1 VDREIGISPADA
13 GELAVSV
20 RGLVMSYG
28 EFQAVRGIDLEVRRG
43 EIFALLG
50 PNGAGKTSTIEMLE
64 GFRRR
69 DAGTATVL
77 GEDPE
82 HGGGEWRKHF
92 GVVLQDSE
100 PERELTVRECI
111 ELYSG
116 YYESPRPVDETL
128 ALVGLE
134 HKAGTRSA
142 RLSGGE
148 QRRLDVALAL
158 AGDPE
163 LVFLDEPTTG
173 FDPSARRLA
182 WSVII
187 GLRALNKT
195 VLLTTHYM
203 EEAEA
208 LADRIAVLAEGRI
221 VAEGTPETIG
231 GRDRAPLRITFTL
244 PKGVSPEDLPLPVD
258 GIHPAGNRVHV
269 VTDAPMRTLND
280 LSGWALGRGLELGD
294 IDVGRPSLEDVY
306 LELTGEA
313 P

>member
-1 VDREIGISPADA
+1 
-13 GELAVSV
+13 VSV

-28 EFQAVRGIDLEVRRG
+28 KFQAVRGIDLDVRRG

-69 DAGTATVL
+69 SAGSVTVL

-82 HGGGEWRKHF
+82 RGGREWRERF

-100 PERELTVRECI
+100 PERELTVHECV

-116 YYESPRPVDETL
+116 YYASPRPVDETL
-128 ALVGLE
+128 ALVGLK
-134 HKAGTRSA
+134 HKARTRSG

-182 WSVII
+182 WSVIV

-195 VLLTTHYM
+195 VLLTTHHM
-203 EEAEA
+203 EEAEL

-231 GRDRAPLRITFTL
+231 GRDRAPVRITFVL
-244 PKGVSPEDLPLPVD
+244 PRGVRPGDLPLAV
-258 GIHPAGNRVHV
+258 GAVHPAGDRVHV
-269 VTDAPMRTLND
+269 MTNTPTRALNA
-280 LSGWALGRGLELGD
+280 LSGWALRRGLELAD
-294 IDVGRPSLEDVY
+294 IEVARPSLEDVY
-306 LELTGEA
+306 LDLTGEA